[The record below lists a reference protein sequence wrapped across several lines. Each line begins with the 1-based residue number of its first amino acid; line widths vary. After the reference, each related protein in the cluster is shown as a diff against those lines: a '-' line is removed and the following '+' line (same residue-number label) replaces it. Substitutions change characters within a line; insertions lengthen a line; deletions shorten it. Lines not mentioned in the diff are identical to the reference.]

1 MVLLKFLILTL
12 TFYELFVNLEAGTC
26 PKGHSL
32 SRKADCK
39 ICPDGYYQ
47 PEENDS
53 LSCRPCTMCEEH
65 RGSAIEQKCT
75 KETDTKCQCRE
86 GFVPWG
92 SDSST
97 CKCDIGFGLTNGKCS
112 KCEVGFF
119 SKSINSPCQKWKECK
134 SGEKIPGTSS
144 SDVICIELKSNPDI
158 TTPDI
163 TFLPSHSPHE
173 ETQAQNLHTTT
184 TTTTSTTTTTALPGH
199 TLSTKKNRDMQPPPS
214 NTGSHIGLAVLMF
227 GIVGLLV
234 LTAVT
239 CKLHITPCVQRK
251 PAVQTKD
258 SLCRRPIEEIGD
270 GSQSSLKQNPEP

>member
-1 MVLLKFLILTL
+1 VFFFFSYCEI
-12 TFYELFVNLEAGTC
+12 NQ
-26 PKGHSL
+26 GHSL

-53 LSCRPCTMCEEH
+53 LSCRPCTIITNE
-65 RGSAIEQKCT
+65 S
-75 KETDTKCQCRE
+75 TDTKCQCRE

-184 TTTTSTTTTTALPGH
+184 TTTTS
-199 TLSTKKNRDMQPPPS
+199 
-214 NTGSHIGLAVLMF
+214 LAVLMF